1 MTWLVVLYGNTL
13 QYLTR
18 TVMSS
23 NDWWMNALDFK
34 KSCVFILFLRSDTI
48 LSIDAEYRTGG
59 HYYGKT
65 NFVIDSL
72 FSSSLRQMPRV
83 IDHGRISSPLWG
95 FSLNC
100 FHSTS
105 PIYFCSSTHCS
116 DLALGLRGEEKEGST
131 LRLNIIY
138 IIKLSKRSRPSLPNW
153 SKLTLLVM
161 KKVKGLDGYFEEPL
175 FSSLFSLQDALPLSQ
190 HGPFL
195 LPTTP
200 LKFYF
205 THSSIYTF
213 RYLHFWSGYSS
224 AS

>member
-1 MTWLVVLYGNTL
+1 MGYLVGDSASCQWVYKQQIIAYILYLFLHLYFFWKLSLVLPLILILSKMTCLVVLYGNTL

-65 NFVIDSL
+65 NFVIDSS

-83 IDHGRISSPLWG
+83 IDHGRIPSPLWG

-131 LRLNIIY
+131 LRL
-138 IIKLSKRSRPSLPNW
+138 S
-153 SKLTLLVM
+153 
-161 KKVKGLDGYFEEPL
+161 
-175 FSSLFSLQDALPLSQ
+175 
-190 HGPFL
+190 
-195 LPTTP
+195 
-200 LKFYF
+200 
-205 THSSIYTF
+205 
-213 RYLHFWSGYSS
+213 
-224 AS
+224 